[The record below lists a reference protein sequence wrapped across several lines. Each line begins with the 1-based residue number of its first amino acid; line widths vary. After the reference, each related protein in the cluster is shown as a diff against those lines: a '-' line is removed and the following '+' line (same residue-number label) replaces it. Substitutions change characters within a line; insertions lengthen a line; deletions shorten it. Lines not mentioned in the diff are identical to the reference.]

1 MAGRGG
7 RDHGASVHGEG
18 LLRWRPG
25 VEIPPRV
32 GSPPPR
38 AAPGR
43 RPRAR
48 RAGVAGLPFGL
59 LRVPDRG
66 RARGGGGGRRG
77 PGGARPAPPGALRVL
92 REPSVPCKGTRA
104 AAGGDRRSPVPG
116 AAAAVG
122 ALPLAI
128 FLLGVPL
135 AVLALI
141 VFREGMVLR
150 QEPTAGG
157 LALDGCANQS
167 PPSPEP
173 LCSRPPGE

>member
-77 PGGARPAPPGALRVL
+77 PGGAGPAPPGALRVL
-92 REPSVPCKGTRA
+92 REPRGELGLLLVAIAVLRYRVLPPPWGA
-104 AAGGDRRSPVPG
+104 PRSPSSCSASPG
-116 AAAAVG
+116 RV
-122 ALPLAI
+122 
-128 FLLGVPL
+128 
-135 AVLALI
+135 ALI
-141 VFREGMVLR
+141 VFREGMVL
-150 QEPTAGG
+150 
-157 LALDGCANQS
+157 
-167 PPSPEP
+167 
-173 LCSRPPGE
+173 